1 MASSG
6 TSAVSSKNR
15 QLSREEYL
23 KRARYLENAPKLFDK
38 AFIMANYESVNPSS
52 DNQDDGLFKG
62 DAYTQIVNQTH
73 AWKISSQESDV
84 IDNNET
90 AAGSDE

>member
-1 MASSG
+1 
-6 TSAVSSKNR
+6 
-15 QLSREEYL
+15 
-23 KRARYLENAPKLFDK
+23 
-38 AFIMANYESVNPSS
+38 MANYESVNPSGEG
-52 DNQDDGLFKG
+52 QDDGLLKG

-90 AAGSDE
+90 AAGSEEQASGKFYQQNLLEYNFNGF